1 MKSIAVNRTGL
12 GSMSLSTLN
21 RLRTNWMLRK
31 DEEQYLDCRAFFIVE
46 APGLSTNKWIKIV
59 DLLKEFVRDSK
70 LPMLF
75 PTLAEFKSDAYFQL
89 PDMLRFN
96 EKYWVI
102 QIRVLRMATGH
113 RIPLVQIA
121 SHNDSLH
128 PHPEYKFESFRSS
141 R

>member
-1 MKSIAVNRTGL
+1 MKSIAVNRTAL
-12 GSMSLSTLN
+12 GSMSLSTLT

-31 DEEQYLDCRAFFIVE
+31 DEEQYLECRAFLIVE
-46 APGLSTNKWIKIV
+46 APGRVNARWLKILE
-59 DLLKEFVRDSK
+59 LLKQFCQEARV
-70 LPMLF
+70 PMPF
-75 PTLAEFKSDAYFQL
+75 CTLAMFESDAHFQL

-102 QIRVLRMATGH
+102 QIRLLRLATGH

-128 PHPEYKFESFRSS
+128 PHPEYKFESFRSL

>member
-1 MKSIAVNRTGL
+1 MKSIAVNRTAL

-31 DEEQYLDCRAFFIVE
+31 DEEKYLDCRAFFIVE
-46 APGLSTNKWIKIV
+46 SASTAFRNDRIEQLLGNLYIDSGFKWKYEIPFF
-59 DLLKEFVRDSK
+59 LLE
-70 LPMLF
+70 
-75 PTLAEFKSDAYFQL
+75 AYYHL

-102 QIRVLRMATGH
+102 QIRLLRLATGH

-128 PHPEYKFESFRSS
+128 PHPEYKFESFLAS